1 GNFRKSAVR
10 IGYGN
15 WSGIAG
21 GLAMYS
27 LDINFLKD
35 RDTRIFETRT
45 RSRADG
51 ADRTPLLYGFLG
63 ALVPLAL
70 VLGYW
75 AFSRNQVSQLE
86 AKNAEL
92 DGELAQIQGQLR
104 EISGIQSQIDGI
116 KAENNAFVSIFDQI
130 VPWSALLQDIR
141 DRTPTNIQITNLS
154 QTAGVSPANAPA
166 ANTAATKAPAANP
179 STAKAPAENA
189 AAAPAPKLSGISIQG
204 VACNFNDINDFTLVL
219 QKSPLLAPA
228 SVAIDKAQQQS
239 KLLDPLVDG
248 RCPGAV
254 TDAPS
259 YLVDY
264 TIRANLTS
272 TPSSQLIDALEQRG
286 AVGLVT
292 RLRVLRN
299 TGVLQ

>member
-1 GNFRKSAVR
+1 
-10 IGYGN
+10 
-15 WSGIAG
+15 
-21 GLAMYS
+21 MYS

-86 AKNAEL
+86 AKNTEL

-154 QTAGVSPANAPA
+154 QTAGVSPPMLPPPILLPL
-166 ANTAATKAPAANP
+166 KLRLKMPPPPQPP
-179 STAKAPAENA
+179 S
-189 AAAPAPKLSGISIQG
+189 
-204 VACNFNDINDFTLVL
+204 
-219 QKSPLLAPA
+219 
-228 SVAIDKAQQQS
+228 
-239 KLLDPLVDG
+239 
-248 RCPGAV
+248 
-254 TDAPS
+254 
-259 YLVDY
+259 
-264 TIRANLTS
+264 
-272 TPSSQLIDALEQRG
+272 
-286 AVGLVT
+286 
-292 RLRVLRN
+292 
-299 TGVLQ
+299 

>member
-1 GNFRKSAVR
+1 
-10 IGYGN
+10 
-15 WSGIAG
+15 
-21 GLAMYS
+21 MYS

-51 ADRTPLLYGFLG
+51 ANRTPLLYGFLG

-86 AKNAEL
+86 AKNTEL

-141 DRTPTNIQITNLS
+141 NRTHNIQITNLS
-154 QTAGVSPANAPA
+154 QTAGYPPPMLPPPILLPL
-166 ANTAATKAPAANP
+166 KLRLKMPPPPQPP
-179 STAKAPAENA
+179 S
-189 AAAPAPKLSGISIQG
+189 
-204 VACNFNDINDFTLVL
+204 
-219 QKSPLLAPA
+219 
-228 SVAIDKAQQQS
+228 
-239 KLLDPLVDG
+239 
-248 RCPGAV
+248 
-254 TDAPS
+254 
-259 YLVDY
+259 
-264 TIRANLTS
+264 
-272 TPSSQLIDALEQRG
+272 
-286 AVGLVT
+286 
-292 RLRVLRN
+292 
-299 TGVLQ
+299 

>member
-1 GNFRKSAVR
+1 
-10 IGYGN
+10 
-15 WSGIAG
+15 
-21 GLAMYS
+21 MYS

-35 RDTRIFETRT
+35 RDTRIFETRP
-45 RSRADG
+45 RGRGVLDG

-70 VLGYW
+70 VVGYW
-75 AFSRNQVSQLE
+75 AFTRNQVSQLE

-116 KAENNAFVSIFDQI
+116 KAENNAFVAVFDQI

-141 DRTPTNIQITNLS
+141 DRTPTPIQITNLS
-154 QTAGVSPANAPA
+154 QTAGVTPSSTPNAP
-166 ANTAATKAPAANP
+166 P
-179 STAKAPAENA
+179 
-189 AAAPAPKLSGISIQG
+189 PKVGGISIQG
-204 VACNFNDINDFTLVL
+204 IACNFNDINDFTLVL

-228 SVAIDKAQQQS
+228 SVAIEKAEQQT

-248 RCPGAV
+248 RCPGTAP
-254 TDAPS
+254 DAPS

-264 TIRANLTS
+264 TLRANLTS
-272 TPSSQLIDALEQRG
+272 TPSSKLIDALEQRG

-292 RLRVLRN
+292 RLRALRN